1 MAIRGVT
8 VNEKGVATLSA
19 EGRARVKRDKL
30 ARKAEEANHKAQEA
44 AEKGMKAEVALK
56 KLEDAKAKEL

>member
-1 MAIRGVT
+1 M
-8 VNEKGVATLSA
+8 NEKGVATLSA

-30 ARKAEEANHKAQEA
+30 ARKAEEAKHKAQEA

-56 KLEDAKAKEL
+56 KLELKKLEDAKAKEL